1 MVALLEP
8 GLMKRGVKVALGVVV
23 VLVVMPLV
31 RPTRENPAVTGDLVT
46 PPDVKSVLKKACY
59 DCHSNE
65 TVWPWYSNVAPV
77 SWLVAR
83 DVNEGRKHLNFSVWE
98 SYEQKRKDKKLEE
111 IGEEVSEG
119 EMPMAIYVPL
129 HPEAKLSDAEK
140 KLLVDWAKQR

>member
-1 MVALLEP
+1 
-8 GLMKRGVKVALGVVV
+8 MKRGVKVALGVVV
-23 VLVVMPLV
+23 VLVVMQLV

>member
-1 MVALLEP
+1 
-8 GLMKRGVKVALGVVV
+8 MKRGVNVALGVVV
-23 VLVVMPLV
+23 VLVVMQLV

>member
-8 GLMKRGVKVALGVVV
+8 GLMKRGVNVALGVVV
-23 VLVVMPLV
+23 VLVVMQLV

-77 SWLVAR
+77 SWLAAFWII
-83 DVNEGRKHLNFSVWE
+83 GRRW
-98 SYEQKRKDKKLEE
+98 
-111 IGEEVSEG
+111 
-119 EMPMAIYVPL
+119 
-129 HPEAKLSDAEK
+129 
-140 KLLVDWAKQR
+140 